1 MIKFPSCDLLL
12 QKTCCSAL
20 YADDSEWL
28 FFEILYWISWLVN
41 SGDRFRFFLVFF
53 TEHLL
58 TSWTHQAAVDDSHSW
73 FREDTNQIRQM
84 TDIIMKKS
92 DASVHTCFNKNT
104 PIAIFLETSS
114 ITQALNY
121 YLLSQQW
128 GTSTYHKVM
137 LSWFFGLNVFT
148 PCKTSNRLSSTF
160 FLLGIKSLGHF
171 FAGWIFGSLV
181 EISCWMQQAGVGLIS
196 CLWNDKGS

>member
-1 MIKFPSCDLLL
+1 MIVSDCFLKYFIEFLDLSTAVIGLGF
-12 QKTCCSAL
+12 C
-20 YADDSEWL
+20 
-28 FFEILYWISWLVN
+28 
-41 SGDRFRFFLVFF
+41 FFLFVFF

-148 PCKTSNRLSSTF
+148 HCKTSNRLSSTF

-171 FAGWIFGSLV
+171 LAGWIFGSLV